1 MTQIVGVSETGGVAK
16 EKLLEILTRLLG
28 SRTDLGFLLQL
39 NQKCLE
45 QLIVA
50 VRVRLETTA

>member
-1 MTQIVGVSETGGVAK
+1 MGVSETGGLAK
-16 EKLLEILTRLLG
+16 EKLLEILTGLLG